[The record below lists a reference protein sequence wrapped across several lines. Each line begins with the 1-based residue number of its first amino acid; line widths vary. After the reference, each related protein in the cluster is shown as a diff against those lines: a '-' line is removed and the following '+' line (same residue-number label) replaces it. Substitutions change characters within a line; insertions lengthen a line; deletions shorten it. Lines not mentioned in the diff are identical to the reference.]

1 MALTD
6 EEREMLAQLEAQLA
20 HEDPA
25 FVKALAHEE
34 ESADVPAG
42 LSISPKHLVLGLI
55 VAVVGL
61 IVVLSGVMIEVVPLG
76 IVGAVIVFAGFWY
89 LVSGP
94 RSERQEA
101 KVRSRKPQRSKSS
114 YMERQAEAWERRRKE
129 RGM

>member
-20 HEDPA
+20 NEDPA

-34 ESADVPAG
+34 EDDVPVG
-42 LSISPKHLVLGLI
+42 GFSISPKHLVLGLI
-55 VAVVGL
+55 MAVVGL
-61 IVVLSGVMIEVVPLG
+61 IVVLLGVVVEVVPLG
-76 IVGAVIVFAGFWY
+76 ILGAVVVFGGFWY

-94 RSERQEA
+94 RAARQDA
-101 KVRSRKPQRSKSS
+101 KVRSRKPRPNKTG
-114 YMERQAEAWERRRKE
+114 YMERQAQAWERRREE